1 MGASV
6 FLGYQSALEYL
17 CRERYFEAS
26 PLGSLGFHLGDCPV
40 APPAR
45 TSRVRSL
52 GGSCPSD
59 DDIRSLL
66 DGPLRGL
73 STPVHVLVSNPVAR
87 SRSRLKVPH
96 AWCIPP
102 IGGSFVKLADGLYAS
117 SPELCLVQL
126 ARLLTPVELA
136 RLAFELC
143 GTYALSPCPDDGFR
157 ACSPATAT
165 EHVLAFAHR
174 ARAAGVRGASA
185 LIAALSHV
193 VDGAASPME
202 TVVTLLLC
210 LPYRDGGYH
219 LPLPVLNQQPRAT
232 GGGQSVAN
240 GTTHRCDLLWPDAGV
255 TLEYEGEAWHVG
267 TRQATKDAVRNNV
280 MASKRHLVFSVT
292 KEQLY
297 DVAQFDFVARQ
308 IAHAL
313 RKRLYV
319 DDCPYNWFL
328 RRSDLRS
335 TPLPSSG
342 NPLCDERIARSGAW
356 VRRDSHA
363 KHAR

>member
-1 MGASV
+1 MGTSV
-6 FLGYQSALEYL
+6 FLGHQSALEYL

-26 PLGSLGFHLGDCPV
+26 PLGSLGFHLGDCPG
-40 APPAR
+40 APSAR

-157 ACSPATAT
+157 ACSPVTAT

-210 LPYRDGGYH
+210 LPYRYGGYH

-240 GTTHRCDLLWPDAGV
+240 GATHRCDLLWPDAGV
-255 TLEYEGEAWHVG
+255 TLEYEGEVWHAG
-267 TRQATKDAVRNNV
+267 ARQATKDAARNNV

-313 RKRLYV
+313 RKRLYA

-335 TPLPSSG
+335 TLLPSPG

-356 VRRDSHA
+356 VRKDSHA